1 MEEFAISI
9 KNLKGRRNEQK
20 KEIKNYFDNF
30 HDNLDHYLNMNKKNI
45 DIKKDIRNLEDKK
58 YIKELDHDL
67 EKQKKYTIDYFYRL
81 QHSLDRCFYQSTTI
95 KAWIKKWMEKYI
107 KDDIYIKNMN
117 QFLNNY
123 CKNFIYFH
131 MI

>member
-9 KNLKGRRNEQK
+9 KNLKTRKTEQK
-20 KEIKNYFDNF
+20 KTAKLFFDQF
-30 HDNLDHYLNMNKKNI
+30 HENLIYYLDMNKKNI
-45 DIKKDIRNLEDKK
+45 DLKKDIRILEDKQ
-58 YIKELDHDL
+58 YIKELDHNL
-67 EKQKKYTIDYFYRL
+67 EKQKKYTVDYFHRL
-81 QHSLDRCFYQSTTI
+81 QNCFDKCFFRSTTI
-95 KAWIKKWMEKYI
+95 KIWIKKWMEKYI

-131 MI
+131 ML